1 MHHALKLDASRS
13 GAMMHSQLHANSL
26 FNGILTACVCDAD
39 KGAGDAKADGSCEP
53 RQAGPAASCSAS
65 AQLQRALQEQQHMA
79 ARLQQDW
86 QQHEAKLSTRY
97 IAA

>member
-65 AQLQRALQEQQHMA
+65 AAAAEGIARAATHGCSSA
-79 ARLQQDW
+79 AGL
-86 QQHEAKLSTRY
+86 
-97 IAA
+97 AAA